1 MGDQAMSLLT
11 STHTRANYVL
21 VFPFNQIL
29 ITRTILYNSL
39 I

>member
-1 MGDQAMSLLT
+1 MGDQAVSLLT
-11 STHTRANYVL
+11 SSHTRVNYVH

-29 ITRTILYNSL
+29 IIRIILYNSL